1 MPMDLGNIDLELDI
15 VESHGAGRV
24 PQETAKNPALPGDH
38 IVPAFPGG
46 IPRRVIEAK
55 KAKTKFYVNA
65 EVTQVLRGKEG

>member
-1 MPMDLGNIDLELDI
+1 MDFGNIDLELDN
-15 VESHGAGRV
+15 VESRGAGRV

-46 IPRRVIEAK
+46 IPERVIRAK
-55 KAKTKFYVNA
+55 RARTKKYVDA